1 LDNPVSK
8 KTTIIKIH
16 SRKNKPNCLHFCF
29 GSLLIAVEDK
39 KLKKK
44 ESTAEDKQA
53 GLHANLHF
61 YLMHSRPGPAQ
72 GQILPPGH

>member
-1 LDNPVSK
+1 MTSFLF
-8 KTTIIKIH
+8 IIKV
-16 SRKNKPNCLHFCF
+16 P
-29 GSLLIAVEDK
+29 VEDK

-61 YLMHSRPGPAQ
+61 YLMHSRPGPTQ